1 LSFGFNKITSQNL
14 LRKIESID
22 KEILKTGRSSIH
34 LPRGKRYGNSKP
46 YEKFIKLF
54 SLCFCNFKKMPTKPG
69 GLLEGFKLEGQ
80 TQTLL
85 EVLNSVPTSIS
96 ARSLGS
102 IIHKYIK
109 IGMRSNQKMLLLV
122 M

>member
-1 LSFGFNKITSQNL
+1 
-14 LRKIESID
+14 
-22 KEILKTGRSSIH
+22 
-34 LPRGKRYGNSKP
+34 
-46 YEKFIKLF
+46 
-54 SLCFCNFKKMPTKPG
+54 MPTKPG

-109 IGMRSNQKMLLLV
+109 IGMRSIKNASIGYVSKKIQKSKIKS
-122 M
+122 

>member
-1 LSFGFNKITSQNL
+1 
-14 LRKIESID
+14 
-22 KEILKTGRSSIH
+22 
-34 LPRGKRYGNSKP
+34 
-46 YEKFIKLF
+46 
-54 SLCFCNFKKMPTKPG
+54 MPTKPG
-69 GLLEGFKLEGQ
+69 GLLEGFKLQ

>member
-1 LSFGFNKITSQNL
+1 LVLTKLQAKIYYEKIT
-14 LRKIESID
+14 ESID
-22 KEILKTGRSSIH
+22 KEIFRPTVQVFIYLEE
-34 LPRGKRYGNSKP
+34 KRYGNSKP
-46 YEKFIKLF
+46 YEKFILNY
-54 SLCFCNFKKMPTKPG
+54 SASVSVNFKKMPTKP

>member
-1 LSFGFNKITSQNL
+1 
-14 LRKIESID
+14 
-22 KEILKTGRSSIH
+22 
-34 LPRGKRYGNSKP
+34 
-46 YEKFIKLF
+46 
-54 SLCFCNFKKMPTKPG
+54 MPTKPG

-122 M
+122 MSKKNSAKIENQKLIKSKKCTKKTR